1 MNQCLENSCR
11 AFVAHHQAA
20 EGLQP
25 RVGALNDPSALIPS
39 EFPSILMRGDSIVA
53 PRRDDRL
60 NRSLDQQGSYL
71 VTVVATICNQPLG
84 LATFGSA
91 ASDAP
96 IFKRLF
102 QQLHFRGGCLL
113 HVYSERS
120 TRAIGQY
127 HELCSLASFSLPDQR
142 TPFFAVMNM
151 PSMKHSSH
159 RTFFLSSSWSRKAR
173 HMFKSTSFSAHC
185 FKRRCTVLL
194 EPYRSGNSLHGA
206 PVQRS
211 QRMPSKHWRSSA
223 GGRPPFFCR
232 LRLGSS
238 ALINSHC
245 LSETAR
251 QAIEHLRDLVSY
263 RNQTTCQPVLG

>member
-1 MNQCLENSCR
+1 MNQCPENSCR
-11 AFVAHHQAA
+11 AFIAHYQAA
-20 EGLQP
+20 ESLQP
-25 RVGALNDPSALIPS
+25 RVSALNDP
-39 EFPSILMRGDSIVA
+39 A
-53 PRRDDRL
+53 PLVSSQLAPVLVRRHAVVLTSRDDRL
-60 NRSLDQQGSYL
+60 NISFDQQSSHF
-71 VTVVATICNQPLG
+71 VAVLTPVCNQPLG
-84 LATFGSA
+84 LAPLGAA

-96 IFKRLF
+96 VQERLLKEF
-102 QQLHFRGGCLL
+102 HFRGGSLL

-173 HMFKSTSFSAHC
+173 HIFKSTSPSAHC
-185 FKRRCTVLL
+185 FNRRWTVLL

-206 PVQRS
+206 PVQRI
-211 QRMPSKHWRSSA
+211 QRTPSKHLRSSA
-223 GGRPPFFCR
+223 GGRPPFVRR
-232 LRLGSS
+232 LRHGSS

-245 LSETAR
+245 LSVTAR
-251 QAIEHLRDLVSY
+251 QVIAYLRDLVSY
-263 RNQTTCQPVLG
+263 RNQITCQPVLG